1 MNIFVT
7 LIINVLSLMVVSYLV
22 PGFHFID
29 FQALLV
35 TAVVIGIVN
44 TFVRPVLQ
52 LIALPLSIITLGLF
66 AFFVNVALLWFVSN
80 IVPGFQID
88 SFFTAAVAS
97 VVIALVSAFFHRM
110 DKEPR
115 R

>member
-22 PGFHFID
+22 PGFHFVNV
-29 FQALLV
+29 QALLV
-35 TAVVIGIVN
+35 SAVVIGIIN
-44 TFVRPVLQ
+44 TFVRPILQ
-52 LIALPLSIITLGLF
+52 IIALPLSILTLGLF
-66 AFFVNVALLWFVSN
+66 AFFVNVALLWFASN

-97 VVIALVSAFFHRM
+97 VVIALVSAFFHKM
-110 DKEPR
+110 DK
-115 R
+115 